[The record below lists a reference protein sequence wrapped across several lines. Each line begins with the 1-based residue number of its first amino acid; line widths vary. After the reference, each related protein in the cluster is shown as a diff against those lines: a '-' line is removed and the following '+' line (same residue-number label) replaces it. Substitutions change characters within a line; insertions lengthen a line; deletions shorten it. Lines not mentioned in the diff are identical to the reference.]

1 MGPAGNPSSRV
12 AGKSVHG
19 EISEEGAARK
29 WPEGSTRG
37 RCWLNGTAGQ
47 HALQEPGA
55 GDRVHGARA
64 CRERTGTTKSLAP
77 LIDKA

>member
-1 MGPAGNPSSRV
+1 MGLAGNPSSRV
-12 AGKSVHG
+12 PGEAVHG

-37 RCWLNGTAGQ
+37 RCWLYGTAGQ

-55 GDRVHGARA
+55 GDGVHGARA
-64 CRERTGTTKSLAP
+64 CRESALEPRSL
-77 LIDKA
+77 